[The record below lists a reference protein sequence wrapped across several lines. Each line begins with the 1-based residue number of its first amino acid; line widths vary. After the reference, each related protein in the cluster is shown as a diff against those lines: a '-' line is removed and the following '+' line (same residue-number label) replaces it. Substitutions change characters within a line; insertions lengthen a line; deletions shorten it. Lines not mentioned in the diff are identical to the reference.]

1 MSRSIGEISRLYN
14 IPVSTLRYYD
24 SEGLFPDMQRKS
36 GIRIFTE
43 TEEDQ
48 LRMIECLK
56 KTGLEIR
63 DIRQFMEWT
72 REGSD
77 TYEKRRDL
85 FYTQKEHVQKQMEE
99 LEKVMAMI
107 QFKCWYYDTALEHG
121 NEETLKAMIPD
132 SLSPEIRKLYDLS
145 HS

>member
-36 GIRIFTE
+36 GIRIFTKK
-43 TEEDQ
+43 EEDQ

-63 DIRQFMEWT
+63 EIRQFMEWT
-72 REGSD
+72 RQGSE
-77 TYEKRRDL
+77 TYENRRDL
-85 FYTQKEHVQKQMEE
+85 LYRQKEHVQKQIEE
-99 LEKVMAMI
+99 MEKVMAMI
-107 QFKCWYYDTALEHG
+107 RFKCWYYDTAIENG
-121 NEETLKAMIPD
+121 NEETLKSMTPD
-132 SLSPEIRKLYDLS
+132 DYPQEIRKLYDLS
-145 HS
+145 RR

>member
-43 TEEDQ
+43 AEEDQ

-63 DIRQFMEWT
+63 DIRQFMEWS
-72 REGSD
+72 REGAG
-77 TYEKRRDL
+77 TYERRREL
-85 FYTQKEHVQKQMEE
+85 FYKQKEHVRKQMEE
-99 LEKVMAMI
+99 MEKVMAMI
-107 QFKCWYYDTALEHG
+107 QFKCWYYDTAIEHG
-121 NEETLKAMIPD
+121 NEETLRTMIPD
-132 SLSPEIRKLYDLS
+132 GLPPEIRKLYDLS
-145 HS
+145 H

>member
-24 SEGLFPDMQRKS
+24 NEGLFPDLQRKS

-43 TEEDQ
+43 AEEDQ

-63 DIRQFMEWT
+63 DIRQFMEWS
-72 REGSD
+72 REGAG
-77 TYEKRRDL
+77 TYERRREL
-85 FYTQKEHVQKQMEE
+85 FYKQKEHVRKQMEE
-99 LEKVMAMI
+99 MEKVMAMI
-107 QFKCWYYDTALEHG
+107 QFKC
-121 NEETLKAMIPD
+121 
-132 SLSPEIRKLYDLS
+132 
-145 HS
+145 